1 MKLKTCYPQTLTR
14 SLLRHG
20 KKLLVFYQKE
30 TCGTWAASVLSS
42 FFENYSPG
50 WLLECIYRYI
60 DIYSCEKKS
69 IVSFPVNFLIFL
81 ITLSFLSFVL
91 GFTRFPTLMN
101 QKEKKF
107 PFSKHEK
114 WSKMNSYMPQV
125 YTRNSFLLLL
135 FKLLSIA
142 LILLYIYFALP
153 FI

>member
-1 MKLKTCYPQTLTR
+1 MKLKTCYPQTLTQ
-14 SLLRHG
+14 SLSRHG
-20 KKLLVFYQKE
+20 KKLLIFYQKE

-42 FFENYSPG
+42 FLENYSPG

-60 DIYSCEKKS
+60 DIYSCEKKTNSFFSCQLSYLLDYSKFFKFCFRFYS
-69 IVSFPVNFLIFL
+69 IPHIDE
-81 ITLSFLSFVL
+81 
-91 GFTRFPTLMN
+91 P
-101 QKEKKF
+101 KEKKL

>member
-14 SLLRHG
+14 SLSRHG

-42 FFENYSPG
+42 FLENYSPG

-101 QKEKKF
+101 QREKKI
-107 PFSKHEK
+107 PR
-114 WSKMNSYMPQV
+114 
-125 YTRNSFLLLL
+125 T
-135 FKLLSIA
+135 LLSNKSFSSCPFTFYEGHWVGFCFCHEISH
-142 LILLYIYFALP
+142 LIPKNIKV
-153 FI
+153 